1 MAERAAKEDVYWQG
15 LERQTTKE
23 EARWSTV
30 MENMDLLFARVE
42 EMDRNQ
48 QKLQANQ
55 DAATSVL
62 QQVLKDQTS
71 LTQQIHA
78 TGQAV
83 AKLQTYK
90 FRDDD
95 SDTSSMDSP
104 PEPNRAK
111 SFQPHPHT
119 LVSTLKILSTRTGN
133 TPSMRVNTTIDLTC
147 VK

>member
-55 DAATSVL
+55 DVATSVL

-71 LTQQIHA
+71 LTQ
-78 TGQAV
+78 
-83 AKLQTYK
+83 
-90 FRDDD
+90 
-95 SDTSSMDSP
+95 
-104 PEPNRAK
+104 
-111 SFQPHPHT
+111 
-119 LVSTLKILSTRTGN
+119 
-133 TPSMRVNTTIDLTC
+133 
-147 VK
+147 